1 MTAYYTVTLSTSYM
15 MIICMYISMYFV
27 EHKIL
32 LIYISLSTFV
42 DLISIL
48 VHRNIFIGVGG
59 PDAIN
64 FSHFIGA
71 TYGME
76 RMMGRMDNPL
86 RRILHYAR

>member
-1 MTAYYTVTLSTSYM
+1 MFDSRLSHFERIRTRTR
-15 MIICMYISMYFV
+15 V
-27 EHKIL
+27 E
-32 LIYISLSTFV
+32 Y
-42 DLISIL
+42 
-48 VHRNIFIGVGG
+48 RNIFIGIGG

-86 RRILHYAR
+86 RRILHYARYVDELLSL